1 MPQSR
6 VHTTETHHQG
16 GSSNWQRILAVLVL
30 GLAIAGVSAAQTQ
43 PATTTQKDQTD
54 LSITV
59 YNSNLALVRDVRKI
73 NLRTGTFPL
82 HFEDVAASI
91 NPATVHL
98 RSITDPSK
106 LNVLEQNYEYDLLD
120 PQKLLQKYVGREVTL
135 VRAETESN
143 STKYTETRALL
154 LSDNNGPVWK
164 IGNEIVTGM
173 ASDSYR
179 FPDLP
184 DNLYSRP
191 TLIWTLDNTGAPTQT
206 IEASYLTT
214 NIQWKAD
221 YVLTVTRDEKTADLD
236 GWVTLTN
243 NSGASYDN
251 ATLQLVAG
259 QINQVTPQRAY
270 MELDKAVNAA
280 GAAPPMTQENFSE
293 YHLYTVTR
301 RTSINNNESKQIS
314 LLNGSNI
321 PINKTYVAEAQPYY
335 FRNSQGIGNPIT
347 EPVMVY
353 YNFKNDQKSG
363 LGMPLPAGT
372 VRVYQGDS
380 KGNIQFAGEDNIQHT
395 PKDEALRIH
404 VGNAFDVVCER
415 KETDYRKIAGNVYEM
430 EYQITLRNHKD
441 GPVTVDVREP
451 IGGDWE
457 VQSSSF
463 PSTKLDAT
471 TIGFQVPVA
480 KDGSATLDY
489 RVRVKW

>member
-1 MPQSR
+1 
-6 VHTTETHHQG
+6 
-16 GSSNWQRILAVLVL
+16 
-30 GLAIAGVSAAQTQ
+30 
-43 PATTTQKDQTD
+43 
-54 LSITV
+54 
-59 YNSNLALVRDVRKI
+59 
-73 NLRTGTFPL
+73 
-82 HFEDVAASI
+82 
-91 NPATVHL
+91 
-98 RSITDPSK
+98 
-106 LNVLEQNYEYDLLD
+106 
-120 PQKLLQKYVGREVTL
+120 
-135 VRAETESN
+135 
-143 STKYTETRALL
+143 
-154 LSDNNGPVWK
+154 
-164 IGNEIVTGM
+164 
-173 ASDSYR
+173 
-179 FPDLP
+179 
-184 DNLYSRP
+184 
-191 TLIWTLDNTGAPTQT
+191 WTLDNTGAPTQT

-221 YVLTVTRDEKTADLD
+221 YVLTVTRDEKNADLD

-259 QINQVTPQRAY
+259 QINQVAPS
-270 MELDKAVNAA
+270 MEVLGRMENMAAAKAPA
-280 GAAPPMTQENFSE
+280 PMTQENFSE

-314 LLNGSNI
+314 LLNGTNI

-372 VRVYQGDS
+372 VRVYQADS
-380 KGNIQFAGEDNIQHT
+380 KGNIQFAGEDNIEHT

-404 VGNAFDVVCER
+404 VGNAFDVVCDR
-415 KETDYRKIAGNVYEM
+415 KETDYKRIGGSVYEM

-441 GPVTVDVREP
+441 TAITVDVREP
-451 IGGDWE
+451 VGGDWE
-457 VQSSSF
+457 VENSNF
-463 PSTKLDAT
+463 RSTKLDST

-480 KDGSATLDY
+480 KNGTATLDY